1 MNCYDLINVR
11 YKKRFVFLLLIILFI
26 GTLSYI
32 SNLVLCDAYNT
43 NGYVLNGELIIHVPV
58 KNPDT
63 LSNLEYIK
71 ILDKKYE
78 ASIINISEVLF
89 DQSSLVNYQEITF
102 DSNFDFKDNQVVLVT
117 IYYNKE
123 KVSEKIRKILF

>member
-1 MNCYDLINVR
+1 MNCHDLINVR

-102 DSNFDFKDNQVVLVT
+102 DGNFDFKDNQVVLVT

-123 KVSEKIRKILF
+123 KVSEKMRKILF